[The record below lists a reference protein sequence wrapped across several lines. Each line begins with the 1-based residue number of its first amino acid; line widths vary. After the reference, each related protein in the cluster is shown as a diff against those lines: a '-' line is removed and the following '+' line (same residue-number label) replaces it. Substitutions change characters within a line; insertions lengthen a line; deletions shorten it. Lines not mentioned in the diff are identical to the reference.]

1 MFTISLSIPYKDP
14 YVFRK
19 TVYSLFNDKLFIKQ
33 FLITV
38 SSVGKDLITLLNKYL
53 SKQNYRN
60 KMAGKAIGNLI
71 TKHDLKRKVDAISKQ
86 INNLQ
91 KNKSSNRTKITN
103 KIVTLIKSHKKISLK
118 ELLGKKYLNWNYSMK
133 FDAYRK
139 TILNTKGITEVGINS
154 KSKKYEWKSVY
165 TYKEL

>member
-1 MFTISLSIPYKDP
+1 
-14 YVFRK
+14 
-19 TVYSLFNDKLFIKQ
+19 
-33 FLITV
+33 
-38 SSVGKDLITLLNKYL
+38 
-53 SKQNYRN
+53 
-60 KMAGKAIGNLI
+60 MAGKAIGNLI

-103 KIVTLIKSHKKISLK
+103 RIVTLIKSHKRISLK
-118 ELLGKKYLNWNYSMK
+118 ELLGKKYLNWDYSMK

-139 TILNTKGITEVGINS
+139 TILNTKCITEDKINL